1 MIKFESEWEVNL
13 KLITVEYIR
22 TNFIFD
28 FLACVPGLLTG
39 EKVLWLYLFKM
50 LRVNRLSRIIAFLT
64 KLSGLLKDR
73 FMKNQIFIDN
83 LYKVLETVF
92 ILIFCLHLLVC
103 CFIAIGHI
111 HSQESIDKSWIVK
124 HGLMDEDHDIYN
136 SSFSLD
142 ETLKIYW
149 TAWYFVTTSITTIGY
164 GEISGYTIYEEI
176 FIIFLLFT
184 GILIFTTI

>member
-1 MIKFESEWEVNL
+1 
-13 KLITVEYIR
+13 
-22 TNFIFD
+22 
-28 FLACVPGLLTG
+28 VPGLLTG

-111 HSQESIDKSWIVK
+111 SSQESIDKSWIVK
-124 HGLMDEDHDIYN
+124 HGLMDEDHDIYKA
-136 SSFSLD
+136 SFSLD
-142 ETLKIYW
+142 ETMKIYW

-164 GEISGYTIYEEI
+164 GEISGYTIYEEV

>member
-39 EKVLWLYLFKM
+39 EKVLWLYFFKI
-50 LRVNRLSRIIAFLT
+50 LRINRLSRIITFLT
-64 KLSGLLKDR
+64 ELSGLLKDR

-92 ILIFCLHLLVC
+92 VLIFCLHLLVC

-111 HSQESIDKSWIVK
+111 NSQESIDKSWIVK
-124 HGLMDEDHDIYN
+124 HGLMDEDHDIYDA
-136 SSFSLD
+136 SFSLD
-142 ETLKIYW
+142 QTLKIYW

-164 GEISGYTIYEEI
+164 GEISGNTIYEEI
-176 FIIFLLFT
+176 FLIFLLFT

>member
-1 MIKFESEWEVNL
+1 M

-111 HSQESIDKSWIVK
+111 NSKESYDKSWIVK
-124 HGLMDEDHDIYN
+124 HGLFDEDHDI
-136 SSFSLD
+136 FSTSLSID
-142 ETLKIYW
+142 DAFRIYW

-164 GEISGYTIYEEI
+164 GEISGYTVYEKL

>member
-111 HSQESIDKSWIVK
+111 DSHESIDKSWIIR
-124 HGLMDEDHDIYN
+124 HGLMDKDHDIYDA
-136 SSFSLD
+136 SFALD
-142 ETLKIYW
+142 QTMKIYW

>member
-50 LRVNRLSRIIAFLT
+50 LRVNRLSRIIAFLN

-92 ILIFCLHLLVC
+92 NLIFCVHLLVC

-111 HSQESIDKSWIVK
+111 DSQESIDKSWIIK
-124 HGLMDEDHDIYN
+124 HGLMDKDHDIYN
-136 SSFSLD
+136 ASFSLD
-142 ETLKIYW
+142 QTLKIYW
-149 TAWYFVTTSITTIGY
+149 TAWYFITTSITTIGY
-164 GEISGYTIYEEI
+164 GEISGYTNYEKI